1 MKRFACIAAILLLLV
16 ICGIASAE
24 EDDEL
29 PAEIKQYFDNETS
42 IVEIEDFSYSKQF
55 LFAIAKNSNKERVLY
70 GFQQNEGQWD
80 FIVKTKSV
88 FPDTNL
94 QAYVST
100 DEEYQDFNG
109 IHHVPFVMLGF
120 SDPKEDFTRIL
131 VLFEYD
137 GNAFT
142 LNEVNDYNNSASVRY
157 KQNTVMIY
165 DDDSC
170 SSQKAD
176 IKYSMPTS
184 LSDFDYE
191 NFIAYINKWN
201 KEYYTL
207 TNQVNFD
214 ENFPLRYYH
223 PNDQIFTVYSAP
235 TSAAYIE
242 ANGKAKVSTND
253 WILVYGKE
261 NDYYLIQYSIN
272 ETAMRYGYIP
282 SSSLAYLNMGKF
294 IWANQEA
301 TVKKKT
307 NLINDPCGSKTKT
320 RSLQEGTKI
329 KILGILNEWAYIECQ
344 TPYIVRGFVDYKA
357 LNIKTGL

>member
-24 EDDEL
+24 EDEL

-42 IVEIEDFSYSKQF
+42 IVEIEDFSYSEQF
-55 LFAIAKNSNKERVLY
+55 LFAITKNSNKERVLY

-80 FIVKTKSV
+80 FIIKTKSV

-100 DEEYQDFNG
+100 DEEYQDFYG
-109 IHHVPFVMLGF
+109 IHHVPFMTLLF
-120 SDPKEDFTRIL
+120 SDPHKDHQSIL
-131 VLFEYD
+131 IFFVYD
-137 GNAFT
+137 GIAFT
-142 LNEVNDYNNSASVRY
+142 LNEVNDYNNSAYVRY

-170 SSQKAD
+170 FSQKAD

-191 NFIAYINKWN
+191 YFIAYINKWN

-214 ENFPLRYYH
+214 ENFPLLYYH
-223 PNDQIFTVYSAP
+223 PNDQIFTVCSAP
-235 TSAAYIE
+235 TSAAYVE

-261 NDYYLIQYSIN
+261 NGYYLIQYSIN

-282 SSSLAYLNMGKF
+282 SSTLTYLNMGEF
-294 IWANQEA
+294 NWANQDA
-301 TVKKKT
+301 TLKKKT
-307 NLINDPCGSKTKT
+307 NLINDPCGSKTKI
-320 RSLQEGTKI
+320 RSLPKGTKI
-329 KILGILNEWAYIECQ
+329 KILGMLNEWAYIECQ

-357 LNIKTGL
+357 LNIMK

>member
-1 MKRFACIAAILLLLV
+1 MKRFACIAAILLLLF

-55 LFAIAKNSNKERVLY
+55 LFAITKNSNKERVLY

-80 FIVKTKSV
+80 FIIKTKSV

-100 DEEYQDFNG
+100 DEEYQDFYG
-109 IHHVPFVMLGF
+109 IHHVPFMTLLF
-120 SDPKEDFTRIL
+120 SDPQKDHQSIL
-131 VLFEYD
+131 IFFVYD
-137 GNAFT
+137 GIAFT
-142 LNEVNDYNNSASVRY
+142 LNEVNDYNNSAYVRY

-170 SSQKAD
+170 FSQKAD

-201 KEYYTL
+201 KKYYTL

-214 ENFPLRYYH
+214 ENFPLLYYH
-223 PNDQIFTVYSAP
+223 PNDQIFTVCSAP
-235 TSAAYIE
+235 TSAAYVE

-261 NDYYLIQYSIN
+261 NDYCLIQYSIN

-282 SSSLAYLNMGKF
+282 SSNLTYLNMGEF
-294 IWANQEA
+294 NWANQDA
-301 TVKKKT
+301 TIKKKT
-307 NLINDPCGSKTKT
+307 NLINDPCGSKTKI

-329 KILGILNEWAYIECQ
+329 KILGMLNEWAYIECQ

>member
-1 MKRFACIAAILLLLV
+1 
-16 ICGIASAE
+16 
-24 EDDEL
+24 
-29 PAEIKQYFDNETS
+29 
-42 IVEIEDFSYSKQF
+42 
-55 LFAIAKNSNKERVLY
+55 
-70 GFQQNEGQWD
+70 
-80 FIVKTKSV
+80 
-88 FPDTNL
+88 
-94 QAYVST
+94 
-100 DEEYQDFNG
+100 
-109 IHHVPFVMLGF
+109 
-120 SDPKEDFTRIL
+120 
-131 VLFEYD
+131 
-137 GNAFT
+137 
-142 LNEVNDYNNSASVRY
+142 
-157 KQNTVMIY
+157 MIY

-176 IKYSMPTS
+176 INYAMPTS

-191 NFIAYINKWN
+191 YFIAYINKWN

-214 ENFPLRYYH
+214 ENFPLLYYH
-223 PNDQIFTVYSAP
+223 PTDQIFTVYSAP
-235 TSAAYIE
+235 TSAAYVE

-261 NDYYLIQYSIN
+261 SDYYLIQYSIN

-307 NLINDPCGSKTKT
+307 NLINDPCGSKTKI

-329 KILGILNEWAYIECQ
+329 Y
-344 TPYIVRGFVDYKA
+344 
-357 LNIKTGL
+357 